1 MLIPIPGS
9 PKANSS
15 VYDLKERLDWGEPAL
30 TIIDVRS
37 RDAFYA
43 SHITGAVPFPMSQL
57 VEQAAAN
64 LELGRDIFVYGS
76 SDRETTC
83 CGCLAKGRWLSE
95 HSGAPG
101 RTDSLESG
109 WFSDRRKLYRFCLIN
124 EFSQTFIVD

>member
-37 RDAFYA
+37 RDAFNA
-43 SHITGAVPFPMSQL
+43 SHITGAVPFPMNQL

-76 SDRETTC
+76 NDRETTAAAVLLKDA
-83 CGCLAKGRWLSE
+83 GYQSVAE
-95 HSGAPG
+95 
-101 RTDSLESG
+101 LEGGLTAWKAAGFPIEGNSAA
-109 WFSDRRKLYRFCLIN
+109 SA
-124 EFSQTFIVD
+124 